1 MTEVTAPRQPVTG
14 VPRVSSGVSARQRRR
29 GRSAHPRSME
39 RLVTTVTCVDEA
51 GVGRRR
57 QNEVYRA
64 GVYGRSP
71 RVPVAARAL
80 QARAKQALNPRAYA
94 YVAGG
99 AGDEVTQRANRAA
112 FDRWAVIPRVLRD
125 VSTRDTSVELF
136 GRRLPAPVLLGPVG
150 ALELVHREA
159 DLAVAR
165 AAASAG
171 VPMVFSN
178 QASVSMEDCAAVMG
192 SGPDAAPRWFQL
204 YWSTSDELVE
214 SLVGRAEAVGCDAL
228 VVTLDTTMLG
238 WRPRDLDLGH
248 LPFAL
253 GKGIAQY
260 PSDPVFRELV
270 EKRAAAAGPRE
281 PQPRPTPAA
290 VRALGGMA
298 RAWPGS
304 LRENLRSPL
313 PRAAVETFLGIYSR
327 PSITWDDLA
336 WLRSRTRLP
345 IPLKGVRPPEAA
357 RRALDAGVD
366 GVVVSTHG
374 GRQVDRSISAL
385 DALPEVVGAV
395 AGRAPVLLD
404 SGIRSGA
411 DVFTAVALGARAVL
425 PGRRFG
431 WVRGLAGEEGVRKVI
446 SDVLGEFDL
455 TLGLTGHTAVEQVS
469 PDVLRRVG

>member
-1 MTEVTAPRQPVTG
+1 
-14 VPRVSSGVSARQRRR
+14 
-29 GRSAHPRSME
+29 
-39 RLVTTVTCVDEA
+39 VDEA
-51 GVGRRR
+51 GAGRRR

-64 GVYGRSP
+64 GVYGHSP
-71 RVPVAARAL
+71 RVPTAVRQL
-80 QARAKQALNPRAYA
+80 QARAKQALNARAYA

-112 FDRWAVIPRVLRD
+112 FDKWAVVPRVLRD
-125 VSTRDTSVELF
+125 VSSRDTSVELF
-136 GRRLPAPVLLGPVG
+136 GRRLPGPLLLAPVG
-150 ALELVHREA
+150 ALELVHPEA

-165 AAASAG
+165 AAAATG

-178 QASVSMEDCAAVMG
+178 QGSRSMEECAAVMG
-192 SGPDAAPRWFQL
+192 DSPRWFQL

-214 SLVGRAEAVGCDAL
+214 SLLARAEKSGCDAI

-260 PSDPVFRELV
+260 TSDPVFRRLV
-270 EKRAAAAGPRE
+270 EERAAAAGESTE

-290 VRALGGMA
+290 VRALVGMA
-298 RAWPGS
+298 KAWPGS
-304 LRENLRSPL
+304 LKENLRSPL

-327 PSITWDDLA
+327 PSITWADLA

-345 IPLKGVRPPEAA
+345 ILLKGVLHPDDA
-357 RRALDAGVD
+357 RRALDEGVD

-374 GRQVDRSISAL
+374 GRQVDRSIAAL

-425 PGRRFG
+425 LGRPFAWG
-431 WVRGLAGEEGVRKVI
+431 LALAGEQGVQQVI
-446 SDVLGEFDL
+446 GDVLGEFDL
-455 TLGLTGHTAVEQVS
+455 TLGLTGHTSVEELS

>member
-1 MTEVTAPRQPVTG
+1 MTG
-14 VPRVSSGVSARQRRR
+14 VDA
-29 GRSAHPRSME
+29 
-39 RLVTTVTCVDEA
+39 A
-51 GVGRRR
+51 GAGRRR

-64 GVYGRSP
+64 GVYGHVP
-71 RVPVAARAL
+71 TVPVAARKL
-80 QARAKQALNPRAYA
+80 QAKAKAALNARAYA

-99 AGDEVTQRANRAA
+99 AGDEVTQRANEAA
-112 FDRWAVIPRVLRD
+112 FDRWAVVPRVLRD
-125 VSTRDTSVELF
+125 VSSRDTSVELF
-136 GRRLPAPVLLGPVG
+136 GRRIPAPLLLGPVG
-150 ALELVHREA
+150 ALELVHPEA

-165 AAASAG
+165 AAAVTG

-178 QASVSMEDCAAVMG
+178 QASYPMEDCAAAMG
-192 SGPDAAPRWFQL
+192 DAPRWFQL

-214 SLVGRAEAVGCDAL
+214 SLLGRAEAIGCDAV

-260 PSDPVFRELV
+260 TSDPVFRRLV
-270 EKRAAAAGPRE
+270 EEKVAAGGPKE

-290 VRALGGMA
+290 VRALVTMA
-298 RAWPGS
+298 KAWPGS
-304 LRENLRSPL
+304 FRDSLRSPL

-345 IPLKGVRPPEAA
+345 ILLKGVLHPDDA
-357 RRALDAGVD
+357 RQALDAGVD

-374 GRQVDRSISAL
+374 GRQVDRSIPAL
-385 DALPEVVGAV
+385 DALPEVLGAV
-395 AGRAPVLLD
+395 AGRVPVLLD

-411 DVFTAVALGARAVL
+411 DVFTAVALGASAVL
-425 PGRRFG
+425 LGRPFA
-431 WVRGLAGEEGVRKVI
+431 WGLALGGTDGVRQVI
-446 SDVLGEFDL
+446 SDVVGEFDL
-455 TLGLTGHTAVEQVS
+455 TLGLTGHTAVSLLGPE
-469 PDVLRRVG
+469 VLRRVG

>member
-1 MTEVTAPRQPVTG
+1 
-14 VPRVSSGVSARQRRR
+14 
-29 GRSAHPRSME
+29 
-39 RLVTTVTCVDEA
+39 VDEA
-51 GVGRRR
+51 GAGRRR

-64 GVYGRSP
+64 GVFGHHP
-71 RVPVAARAL
+71 LVPTAARKL
-80 QARAKQALNPRAYA
+80 QERARRTLNARAYS

-112 FDRWAVIPRVLRD
+112 FDKWAVVPRVLRD
-125 VSTRDTSVELF
+125 VSSRDSSVELF
-136 GRRLPAPVLLGPVG
+136 GRRLPGPLLLGPVG
-150 ALELVHREA
+150 ALELVHSDA

-165 AAASAG
+165 AASSLG

-178 QASVSMEDCAAVMG
+178 QASVSMEECAAAMG
-192 SGPDAAPRWFQL
+192 DSPRWFQL

-214 SLVGRAEAVGCDAL
+214 SLVGRAEAAGCDAI

-260 PSDPVFRELV
+260 TSDPVFRRLV
-270 EKRAAAAGPRE
+270 EERAASAGPRE

-290 VRALGGMA
+290 VKALVGMA
-298 RAWPGS
+298 KAWPGS
-304 LRENLRSPL
+304 FRDNLRSPL

-327 PSITWDDLA
+327 PSITWADLA
-336 WLRSRTRLP
+336 WLRERTRLP
-345 IPLKGVRPPEAA
+345 ILLKGVLHPDDA
-357 RRALDAGVD
+357 RRALDEGVD

-374 GRQVDRSISAL
+374 GRKVDRAIAAL
-385 DALPEVVGAV
+385 DALPDVVA
-395 AGRAPVLLD
+395 AIDERAPVLLD

-425 PGRRFG
+425 LGRPFAWG
-431 WVRGLAGEEGVRKVI
+431 LALAGEAGVRQVI

-455 TLGLTGHTAVEQVS
+455 TLGLTGHTAVDQLS
-469 PDVLRRVG
+469 PDVLRRNPGSL

>member
-1 MTEVTAPRQPVTG
+1 VTR
-14 VPRVSSGVSARQRRR
+14 
-29 GRSAHPRSME
+29 
-39 RLVTTVTCVDEA
+39 VDEA
-51 GVGRRR
+51 GAGRRR

-64 GVYGRSP
+64 GVYGHSP

-80 QARAKQALNPRAYA
+80 QARAKQALNARAYA

-99 AGDEVTQRANRAA
+99 AGDESTQRANRAA
-112 FDRWAVIPRVLRD
+112 FDKWAVIPRVLRD
-125 VSTRDTSVELF
+125 VSSRDPSIELF
-136 GRRLPAPVLLGPVG
+136 GRRLPGPLLLGPVG
-150 ALELVHREA
+150 ALELVHKEA

-178 QASVSMEDCAAVMG
+178 QASVSMEDCAAAMG
-192 SGPDAAPRWFQL
+192 DAPRWFQL

-214 SLVGRAEAVGCDAL
+214 SLVGRAEAAGCDAL

-260 PSDPVFRELV
+260 TSDPVFRRLV
-270 EKRAAAAGPRE
+270 EERVAAAGPRA

-290 VRALGGMA
+290 VRALVSMA

-304 LRENLRSPL
+304 FRDNLRSPL

-336 WLRSRTRLP
+336 WLRSKTRLP
-345 IPLKGVRPPEAA
+345 ILLKGVLHPDDA
-357 RRALDAGVD
+357 RRALDEGVD

-374 GRQVDRSISAL
+374 GRQVDRSIAAL

-425 PGRRFG
+425 LGRPFAWG
-431 WVRGLAGEEGVRKVI
+431 LALAGEEGVRQVV

-455 TLGLTGHTAVEQVS
+455 TLGLTGHTAVDQLS

>member
-1 MTEVTAPRQPVTG
+1 M
-14 VPRVSSGVSARQRRR
+14 
-29 GRSAHPRSME
+29 
-39 RLVTTVTCVDEA
+39 DEP

-71 RVPVAARAL
+71 RVPVGARRLQEAA
-80 QARAKQALNPRAYA
+80 KKALNARAYA

-112 FDRWAVIPRVLRD
+112 FDRWAVVPRVLRD
-125 VSTRDTSVELF
+125 VSNRDTSIELF
-136 GRRLPAPVLLGPVG
+136 GRRLPAPLLLGPVG
-150 ALELVHREA
+150 ALELVHDEA

-165 AAASAG
+165 AAAATG

-178 QASVSMEDCAAVMG
+178 QASYSMEECAAVMG
-192 SGPDAAPRWFQL
+192 DSPRWFQL

-214 SLVGRAEAVGCDAL
+214 SLVGRAEAAGCDAIA
-228 VVTLDTTMLG
+228 VTLDTTMLG

-260 PSDPVFRELV
+260 TSDPVFRRLV
-270 EKRAAAAGPRE
+270 EERVASAGAPAPADPAASAERDK
-281 PQPRPTPAA
+281 QPRPTPAA
-290 VRALGGMA
+290 VRALVGMA
-298 RAWPGS
+298 KAWPGS
-304 LRENLRSPL
+304 FRDNLRSPL

-345 IPLKGVRPPEAA
+345 ILLKGVLHPDDA
-357 RRALDAGVD
+357 RRALDEGVD
-366 GVVVSTHG
+366 GLVVSTHG

-385 DALPEVVGAV
+385 DALPEVLGAV

-404 SGIRSGA
+404 SGIRTGA
-411 DVFTAVALGARAVL
+411 DVFTAVALGATAVL
-425 PGRRFG
+425 LGRPFA
-431 WVRGLAGEEGVRKVI
+431 WGLALGGEEGVRQVI
-446 SDVLGEFDL
+446 GDVLGEFDL
-455 TLGLTGHTAVEQVS
+455 TLGLTGHTAVDQLS
-469 PDVLRRVG
+469 PDILRRVG

>member
-1 MTEVTAPRQPVTG
+1 
-14 VPRVSSGVSARQRRR
+14 
-29 GRSAHPRSME
+29 
-39 RLVTTVTCVDEA
+39 VDEP

-64 GVYGRSP
+64 GVYGHLP
-71 RVPVAARAL
+71 RVPTAVRAL
-80 QARAKQALNPRAYA
+80 QARAKQALNGRAYS

-99 AGDEVTQRANRAA
+99 AGDEATQRANRAA
-112 FDRWAVIPRVLRD
+112 FDKWAVVPRVLRD
-125 VSTRDTSVELF
+125 VSHRDTSVELF
-136 GRRLPAPVLLGPVG
+136 GRRLPAPLLLAPVG
-150 ALELVHREA
+150 ALELVHDEA

-165 AAASAG
+165 AAASLG

-178 QASVSMEDCAAVMG
+178 QASFSMEECAAVMG
-192 SGPDAAPRWFQL
+192 DSPRWFQL

-214 SLVGRAEAVGCDAL
+214 SLVGRAEAAGCDAL

-260 PSDPVFRELV
+260 TSDPVFRKLV
-270 EKRAAAAGPRE
+270 EERAAAASGSTE

-290 VRALGGMA
+290 VKALVGMA

-304 LRENLRSPL
+304 FRDNLRSPL

-336 WLRSRTRLP
+336 WLRSKTRLP
-345 IPLKGVRPPEAA
+345 ILLKGVLHPDDA
-357 RRALDAGVD
+357 RRALDEGVD
-366 GVVVSTHG
+366 GIVVSTHG
-374 GRQVDRSISAL
+374 GRQVDRSIAAL
-385 DALPEVVGAV
+385 DALPDVVAAV
-395 AGRAPVLLD
+395 DDRAPVLLD

-411 DVFTAVALGARAVL
+411 DVFTAVALGASAVL
-425 PGRRFG
+425 LGRPFAWG
-431 WVRGLAGEEGVRKVI
+431 LALAGEEGVRQVI

-455 TLGLTGHTAVEQVS
+455 TLGLTGHTAVGQLTR
-469 PDVLRRVG
+469 DVLRRVG

>member
-1 MTEVTAPRQPVTG
+1 VSEDFDRGPSRTG
-14 VPRVSSGVSARQRRR
+14 GRGSDGRR
-29 GRSAHPRSME
+29 GTAHYGDG
-39 RLVTTVTCVDEA
+39 VDEA
-51 GVGRRR
+51 GAGRRR

-64 GVYGRSP
+64 GVFGLHP
-71 RVPVAARAL
+71 LVPTAARTL
-80 QARAKQALNPRAYA
+80 QARAKQALNARAYS

-99 AGDEVTQRANRAA
+99 AGDEATQRANRAA
-112 FDRWAVIPRVLRD
+112 FDRWAVVPRVLRD
-125 VSTRDTSVELF
+125 VSSRDSSVELF
-136 GRRLPAPVLLGPVG
+136 GRRLPGPLLLGPVG
-150 ALELVHREA
+150 ALELVHDQA

-165 AAASAG
+165 AAASTG

-178 QASVSMEDCAAVMG
+178 QASVSMEECAAAMG
-192 SGPDAAPRWFQL
+192 DAPRWFQL

-214 SLVGRAEAVGCDAL
+214 SLVGRAEAAGCDAL

-260 PSDPVFRELV
+260 TSDPVFRRLV
-270 EKRAAAAGPRE
+270 EERVANGGPRE

-290 VRALGGMA
+290 VRALVGMA
-298 RAWPGS
+298 KAWPGS
-304 LRENLRSPL
+304 FRENLRSPL

-327 PSITWDDLA
+327 PSITWTDLA
-336 WLRSRTRLP
+336 WLRERTRLP
-345 IPLKGVRPPEAA
+345 ILLKGVLHPDDA
-357 RRALDAGVD
+357 RRALDEGMD

-374 GRQVDRSISAL
+374 GRQVDRSIAAL

-411 DVFTAVALGARAVL
+411 DAFIAVALGASAVL
-425 PGRRFG
+425 LGRPFAWG
-431 WVRGLAGEEGVRKVI
+431 LALAGEDGVKQVI

-455 TLGLTGHTAVEQVS
+455 TLGLTGHTAVEQLS
-469 PDVLRRVG
+469 PDILRRVG